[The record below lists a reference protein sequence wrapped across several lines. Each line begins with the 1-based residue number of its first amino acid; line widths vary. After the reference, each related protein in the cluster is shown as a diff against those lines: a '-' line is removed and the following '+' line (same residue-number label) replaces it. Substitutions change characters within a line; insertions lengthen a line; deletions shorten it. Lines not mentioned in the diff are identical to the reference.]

1 MLRAY
6 VGDDNRAIDDFNFV
20 IRQEPDNMMAI
31 FNRGLLLDKTGD
43 LKGAIKDYSTVIDEY
58 PNFLTGYHYR
68 SVARKKFGD
77 RKGAEADELVLLR
90 AQIDRQNGVK
100 KQTASN
106 DKTRKKSDK
115 NMENY
120 GKIVVADNTDDTQR
134 YKNEYRGRVQ
144 DKNVRVELQP
154 MYALTYYE
162 KLDEVRRTI
171 HYYKYIDLLNHEAL
185 FTKPLILTNNE
196 AALTQEQIDE
206 HFKLIDDHTLA
217 LTKDERNAKLRFLR
231 GLDFY
236 LVQDFENA
244 INDFTEAI
252 RNDDAFMPAYF
263 CRAHVRYKQLE
274 YQKAEAKMEKT
285 TNQLISPADVAV
297 KNADYELVKKD
308 LDQVIKLAPDFAY
321 AYYNRANLFSA
332 LGDYRAAI
340 VDYNKVLELD
350 ANFADAYYNRGLT
363 YIYLGN
369 NKQGIAD
376 LSKAGEL
383 GLFSAYNV
391 IKRFNMDKE

>member
-1 MLRAY
+1 
-6 VGDDNRAIDDFNFV
+6 
-20 IRQEPDNMMAI
+20 
-31 FNRGLLLDKTGD
+31 
-43 LKGAIKDYSTVIDEY
+43 
-58 PNFLTGYHYR
+58 
-68 SVARKKFGD
+68 
-77 RKGAEADELVLLR
+77 
-90 AQIDRQNGVK
+90 
-100 KQTASN
+100 
-106 DKTRKKSDK
+106 
-115 NMENY
+115 MENY

-162 KLDEVRRTI
+162 KSDEVRRTI

-369 NKQGIAD
+369 NNQGIAD